1 MKGSRSRELVSRCI
15 KAGSRVYFI
24 DAKQDSH
31 GHNYIVL
38 SENRSNLKTGER
50 ERHRIFL
57 YEEDF
62 DKFSEGFMEVLD
74 AVKTGFANVEKEDGR
89 EASLLQNVEMPTL
102 EDFLGEEE

>member
-1 MKGSRSRELVSRCI
+1 MKGNNSKELVSRCI

-24 DAKQDSH
+24 DAKQDSR
-31 GHNYIVL
+31 GHNYIVI

-50 ERHRIFL
+50 ERHRLFL

-74 AVKTGFANVEKEDGR
+74 AVKTGFSNNGND
-89 EASLLQNVEMPTL
+89 SSDLLHSVEMPDL
-102 EDFLGEEE
+102 SEFLDEDK